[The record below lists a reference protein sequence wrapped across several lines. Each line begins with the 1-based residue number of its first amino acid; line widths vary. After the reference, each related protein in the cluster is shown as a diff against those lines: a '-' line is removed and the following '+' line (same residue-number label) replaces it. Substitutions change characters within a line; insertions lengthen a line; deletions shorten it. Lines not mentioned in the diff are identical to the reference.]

1 MKQSAQVTELVNG
14 GGRNHIQGLTPG
26 HVSPTSTIGTK
37 SSKGAPS
44 LASSRTWA
52 MMQTSRSRLQRASQP
67 SFSYQEVSC

>member
-1 MKQSAQVTELVNG
+1 MKQSAQVTELVSG

-26 HVSPTSTIGTK
+26 HASLTSTIGTK
-37 SSKGAPS
+37 SRKGVPS

-52 MMQTSRSRLQRASQP
+52 MMQTSPSRLQRTTQP